1 MRKCRAAIRMTNC
14 NTGSG
19 AIRASSCTLT
29 CDIGCNGS
37 LTVPCNAYGG
47 TFTISGTGRQN
58 QAHLGSST
66 GYAITDCNTGSGAIR
81 ASSCT
86 LTCDAG
92 CNGSL
97 TVPCDANG
105 GTFTISG
112 TGCQDQRAPWQLNW
126 ICDNKLQY
134 GIRSH
139 SSKQLHS
146 DL

>member
-47 TFTISGTGRQN
+47 TFTISGTG
-58 QAHLGSST
+58 
-66 GYAITDCNTGSGAIR
+66 
-81 ASSCT
+81 
-86 LTCDAG
+86 
-92 CNGSL
+92 
-97 TVPCDANG
+97 
-105 GTFTISG
+105 
-112 TGCQDQRAPWQLNW
+112 CQDQRAPWQLNW

-146 DL
+146 DLRYWLQWIPYCSVQRKWKHLHHLRNWLPGPKCTLVNSTGYVIQIAKPDQEPLEQAAAL